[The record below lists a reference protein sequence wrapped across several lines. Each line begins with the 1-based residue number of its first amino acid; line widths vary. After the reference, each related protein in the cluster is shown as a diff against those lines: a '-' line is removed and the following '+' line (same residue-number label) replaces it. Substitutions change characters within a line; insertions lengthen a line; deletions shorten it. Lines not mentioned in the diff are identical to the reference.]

1 MVFLLYYILCMYIN
15 RISEFSDYIYIPY
28 NIILYIY
35 YTQIHVCGHETIILK
50 KKLYT
55 IQLL

>member
-1 MVFLLYYILCMYIN
+1 MYIN
-15 RISEFSDYIYIPY
+15 RISEFSDYI
-28 NIILYIY
+28 NIYHIIYYYIY